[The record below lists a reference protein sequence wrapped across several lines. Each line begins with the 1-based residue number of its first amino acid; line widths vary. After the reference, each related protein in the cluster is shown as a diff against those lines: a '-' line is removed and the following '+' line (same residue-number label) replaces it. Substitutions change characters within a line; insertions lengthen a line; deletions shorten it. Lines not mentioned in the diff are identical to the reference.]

1 MAIVAFMAILAFD
14 NAAIFVQRAMNTF
27 LGIKRAALRG
37 RSFQLSTVLVLT
49 AVLFATTGCGGGASG
64 SKSEYAYIASPEA
77 VLRDRIATIYN
88 KTGVLHNGER
98 VQVLERLV
106 NRRFVKVRSSR
117 GEEGWIQERYLTNQQ
132 TFDQLQH
139 LAEQF
144 KSVPAQAIAVAR
156 AQLNLH
162 AIPGRKT
169 EHLYQLNENDK
180 VEVLQRQT
188 VDRNA
193 PALAAPLPKS
203 VDKNHKEPETDSGNE
218 EQDTEKPNQ
227 PPAWEDWWLIR
238 DSQKHVGW
246 VLGRLLYVDVPI
258 DIAQYAEGQRI
269 VAFFILDEPLDGDKK
284 VPEYLVLMSASKDGL
299 PYDYDNVRVFTWNV
313 RRHRYE
319 TAYREHNLAGFLPAT
334 LGREDFG
341 KEGTLRTFT
350 LRLKDQEGNLHE
362 QKYKFN
368 PPIVRLVLAPGEQ
381 AVKVRHKPE
390 SRRGKRRHSR

>member
-1 MAIVAFMAILAFD
+1 MTSSL
-14 NAAIFVQRAMNTF
+14 R
-27 LGIKRAALRG
+27 IKDPVLRG
-37 RSFQLSTVLVLT
+37 YIFLLSTV
-49 AVLFATTGCGGGASG
+49 VLFFLAGCGDNATGNKA
-64 SKSEYAYIASPEA
+64 EYAYISSPDA

-117 GEEGWIQERYLTNQQ
+117 GEEGWIQERFLTNQL
-132 TFDQLQH
+132 TFDQLQR

-144 KSVPAQAIAVAR
+144 KNLPAQAIAVAR
-156 AQLNLH
+156 AQSNLH

-180 VEVLQRQT
+180 VEVLQRET

-193 PALAAPLPKS
+193 PGTPMKS
-203 VDKNHKEPETDSGNE
+203 VDKDQKDSEADSGSDEPSN
-218 EQDTEKPNQ
+218 EKPNQ
-227 PPAWEDWWLIR
+227 TPVWEDWWLIR

-258 DIAQYAEGQRI
+258 EIAQYAEGQRI

-284 VPEYLVLMSASKDGL
+284 VPEYLVLMSESKDGL
-299 PYDYDNVRVFTWNV
+299 PYDFDNIRVFTWNV

-319 TAYREHNLAGFLPAT
+319 TAYREHNLAGFLPAKV
-334 LGREDFG
+334 GSEDFGG

-350 LRLKDQEGNLHE
+350 LRLKDQDGNLHE

-368 PPIVRLVLAPGEQ
+368 PPIVRLVLSPGEQ
-381 AVKVRHKPE
+381 AAKVHRRTP
-390 SRRGKRRHSR
+390 SRIKRRRSR

>member
-1 MAIVAFMAILAFD
+1 MLLS
-14 NAAIFVQRAMNTF
+14 FVQEAMNTF
-27 LGIKRAALRG
+27 LRIKVAALHG
-37 RSFQLSTVLVLT
+37 RPLLLAPVLVIAIAILS
-49 AVLFATTGCGGGASG
+49 ATGCGGGASG
-64 SKSEYAYIASPEA
+64 SKGEYAYIASPEA
-77 VLRDRIATIYN
+77 ILRDRVATIYN

-132 TFDQLQH
+132 TFDQLQR
-139 LAEQF
+139 LSEQF

-162 AIPGRKT
+162 AAPGRKT

-180 VEVLQRQT
+180 VEVLRRET

-193 PALAAPLPKS
+193 PAPAATSPKPAENN
-203 VDKNHKEPETDSGNE
+203 DKNEKNDKNQKEPETDAGAE
-218 EQDTEKPNQ
+218 EQNTEKPNQ
-227 PPAWEDWWLIR
+227 APVWEDWWLIR
-238 DSQKHVGW
+238 DSQKRVGW

-269 VAFFILDEPLDGDKK
+269 VAFFILDEPLDSGKK
-284 VPEYLVLMSASKDGL
+284 VPEYLVLMSESKDGL
-299 PYDYDNVRVFTWNV
+299 PYDYDNIRVFTWNV

-319 TAYREHNLAGFLPAT
+319 TAFREHNLAGLLPAK
-334 LGREDFG
+334 LGTEDFGG

-350 LRLKDQEGNLHE
+350 LRLKDQDGNLHE

-368 PPIVRLVLAPGEQ
+368 PPIVRLVLGPGEQ
-381 AVKVRHKPE
+381 AVKARHRSE
-390 SRRGKRRHSR
+390 SHRGKHRHSR